1 MELVAFILFLI
12 CEIGIISLSE
22 ETNGKIVAVQSLS
35 RVQLFVTPGLPV
47 FHHLL
52 KLKFMSIKSV
62 VPSNHLIRCCSLL
75 LPPAFFPSIRSLF
88 QWVGLFISGQS
99 IGASVSASVLSMD
112 IQGWFPLGL
121 TGLIS
126 LQSKGLLRVFSST
139 TFGRHQFFGAQPSP
153 LPSSHIRTWLLEK
166 PSPSLTSI

>member
-12 CEIGIISLSE
+12 CEIGVISLSE

-62 VPSNHLIRCCSLL
+62 VPSNHLIRCCFLL
-75 LPPAFFPSIRSLF
+75 LPPSFFPSIRSLF
-88 QWVGLFISGQS
+88 Q
-99 IGASVSASVLSMD
+99 
-112 IQGWFPLGL
+112 
-121 TGLIS
+121 
-126 LQSKGLLRVFSST
+126 
-139 TFGRHQFFGAQPSP
+139 
-153 LPSSHIRTWLLEK
+153 
-166 PSPSLTSI
+166 

>member
-22 ETNGKIVAVQSLS
+22 ETNRKIVAVQSLS

-62 VPSNHLIRCCSLL
+62 IPSNHLIRCCSLL
-75 LPPAFFPSIRSLF
+75 LPPSFFPSIRSLF
-88 QWVGLFISGQS
+88 Q
-99 IGASVSASVLSMD
+99 
-112 IQGWFPLGL
+112 
-121 TGLIS
+121 
-126 LQSKGLLRVFSST
+126 
-139 TFGRHQFFGAQPSP
+139 
-153 LPSSHIRTWLLEK
+153 
-166 PSPSLTSI
+166 